1 VSFLIRIANDYLKSE
16 MSVIT
21 VILIVMGL
29 FSLLTSA
36 LGVNTVLGAFVAG
49 MLIGRS
55 PILTR
60 HIEEQLRGL
69 IMALFLP
76 VFFGIAGLKGKKQ
89 QRADHGLDNGSSV
102 DMTALRKTEN
112 CREENPPNR
121 VVQNR
126 SGKKYL
132 ADTPM
137 LKRAIPGL
145 VLVTGI
151 ALTGGVGLL
160 VAGPMIAGMSA
171 LGMGSLVDSLMGA
184 ASTNPDSA
192 EKILDLPNTRIV
204 RENESRTTGTSDL
217 VAKREIDEQEVIER
231 LGKVVEDAF
240 ESISKVSKL
249 PVQEAM
255 CSIEESDVAELKQA
269 TREAIKRIS
278 NATDLDRAQIT
289 DIFKTNRVAGINVIV
304 NRLHEE
310 SKVNRAR
317 L

>member
-1 VSFLIRIANDYLKSE
+1 
-16 MSVIT
+16 
-21 VILIVMGL
+21 
-29 FSLLTSA
+29 
-36 LGVNTVLGAFVAG
+36 
-49 MLIGRS
+49 
-55 PILTR
+55 
-60 HIEEQLRGL
+60 
-69 IMALFLP
+69 
-76 VFFGIAGLKGKKQ
+76 
-89 QRADHGLDNGSSV
+89 
-102 DMTALRKTEN
+102 MTALRKTEN